1 MCVAIVSLPPPMEDP
16 HDVPW
21 TPVKK
26 QLNFFEALRVADRS
40 GEKLAKPSE
49 KTTEAIQQMSH
60 KKLRKILPVENLA
73 ALEKDLK
80 HIR

>member
-1 MCVAIVSLPPPMEDP
+1 MEKPD
-16 HDVPW
+16 DVPK

-26 QLNFFEALRVADRS
+26 QINLFQTFQAAERS

-60 KKLRKILPVENLA
+60 KKLRNIVSNESLV

-80 HIR
+80 HIRELDSISK